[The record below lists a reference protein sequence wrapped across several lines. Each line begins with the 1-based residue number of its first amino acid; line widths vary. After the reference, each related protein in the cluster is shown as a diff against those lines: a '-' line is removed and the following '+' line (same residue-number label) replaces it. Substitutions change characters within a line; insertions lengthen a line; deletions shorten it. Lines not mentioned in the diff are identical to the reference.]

1 MLIIQPD
8 VELMK
13 HNYYHY
19 AYHTGTENYSLRR
32 RRGGDASACAYVKYI
47 LSCAHSTRQ
56 RRMRDTGGEGEER
69 EDGGWKSGVI
79 IMHVGQEI
87 KVTCFRIN

>member
-32 RRGGDASACAYVKYI
+32 RRRGGTPV
-47 LSCAHSTRQ
+47 
-56 RRMRDTGGEGEER
+56 
-69 EDGGWKSGVI
+69 
-79 IMHVGQEI
+79 HVPM
-87 KVTCFRIN
+87 

>member
-32 RRGGDASACAYVKYI
+32 RWGG
-47 LSCAHSTRQ
+47 RQ
-56 RRMRDTGGEGEER
+56 CMCLCKIHVHLCTQHETKTHERHGRRRGGEGGWRLEEWSHHHAR
-69 EDGGWKSGVI
+69 RPRNKS
-79 IMHVGQEI
+79 HL
-87 KVTCFRIN
+87 F